1 MDSQEEKVGRETLQQ
16 LDDWG
21 QRVGEIA
28 HDLNNILTVINSYSV
43 LLLKDIN
50 SDNPSYSDVIEIKD
64 ACDRAAILTQALLT
78 NGKQTELR

>member
-1 MDSQEEKVGRETLQQ
+1 MGSQEEKVGRETPQQ
-16 LDDWG
+16 LVDLG

-50 SDNPSYSDVIEIKD
+50 SDNLSHSDVVEIKD

-78 NGKQTELR
+78 IGAQTELP